1 MPFSRKILAIDA
13 STELC
18 SVCWTDGARSIERR
32 LDAGQRHSALMLA
45 LVEAVLQEAGCRPAD
60 LDEVAFG
67 AGPGSFTGL
76 RIACGIAQGLAFGA
90 GLPVRAV
97 SSLLALAEAAT
108 QPVGEAATV
117 QARAPASVIAALD
130 ARMNEV
136 YWAAYRRGSDGRWT
150 EIVRPSVSAAG
161 AIVLPALDES
171 DNWVGAGN
179 AFARFAA
186 LSAAMPSRSRIDPA
200 IEVTARAIASLAL
213 TGHGELDLPERAMP
227 AYIRD
232 KVAMTTAERAARR

>member
-1 MPFSRKILAIDA
+1 MPLSRKILAIDA

-32 LDAGQRHSALMLA
+32 QDAGQRHSALMLA
-45 LVEAVLQEAGCRPAD
+45 LVEAVLQEAGCRPKD

-90 GLPVRAV
+90 GLPVRAI

-108 QPVGEAATV
+108 QPGAEAADIRPT
-117 QARAPASVIAALD
+117 ASASVVAALD

-150 EIVRPSVSAAG
+150 EIAPPSVSAAG
-161 AIVLPALDES
+161 AIVLPAADAG
-171 DNWVGAGN
+171 DDWIGVGNG
-179 AFARFAA
+179 FARFAA

-200 IEVTARAIASLAL
+200 IEVTARAITSLAL

-227 AYIRD
+227 AYIRN
-232 KVAMTTAERAARR
+232 KVAIS